1 MGAALNSS
9 TSVHTANFDQVQV
22 LREQNV
28 QLKNKMA
35 QLNVAL
41 DKAVADNQNAA
52 RTSRQPM
59 LSTHDNGDSAEL
71 NRQREINN
79 RLNDL
84 LNQKDDEILQM
95 SQKLLNLEEQVRSG
109 SPNKKKGIAGASPL
123 QRNSPKLPIDVKG
136 KFGAI
141 SDLENKL
148 IASERQNKELQKEIK
163 LLQRIQDRQGNA
175 LEQMNQEGF
184 NEKQAQQFINDLRI
198 QKEKNKQLKLQL
210 VESEKINKS
219 SHANVVKLEQQIKEL
234 KAANQEQKKL
244 QSKSKQNERLAE
256 ATDKIDE
263 LVQANQYLNQAKENA
278 VKLSGKQRQ

>member
-1 MGAALNSS
+1 
-9 TSVHTANFDQVQV
+9 
-22 LREQNV
+22 
-28 QLKNKMA
+28 
-35 QLNVAL
+35 
-41 DKAVADNQNAA
+41 
-52 RTSRQPM
+52 M

-71 NRQREINN
+71 SRQREINN